1 MSHSS
6 VLSCFEHRPPK
17 TPQSF
22 QSQKEA
28 RSAIKKK
35 TPASPSKKQ
44 MIKQMT
50 LPMPLIKVK
59 HFLLFVLKL
68 CHALDELDI
77 L

>member
-1 MSHSS
+1 MSYSS
-6 VLSCFEHRPPK
+6 VLSYFEHRTPK

-44 MIKQMT
+44 LIKQMT
-50 LPMPLIKVK
+50 LPMPLIKVM
-59 HFLLFVLKL
+59 HFFVL
-68 CHALDELDI
+68 CFEVMSYI
-77 L
+77 